1 MGAGWAV
8 VNFSKSLAPNGLHCR
23 CAHSPLPRS
32 RTRIHHTGSSRK
44 FTSSRHKLWWRLELR
59 HKSGKRLNNLLCA
72 RGVSDLHSKLH
83 TNDDHSQ
90 KFEKLRKKGTGPMAE
105 WGALLAAIPPAMAT
119 ARHARICRHTV
130 L

>member
-8 VNFSKSLAPNGLHCR
+8 VNFSKSPAPNGLHCR

-44 FTSSRHKLWWRLELR
+44 STSPRHKLWWRLELR
-59 HKSGKRLNNLLCA
+59 HKEANVSIAFCVHG
-72 RGVSDLHSKLH
+72 GVSDLHSKLH

-119 ARHARICRHTV
+119 ARHARICWHTV